1 MKPLKGLK
9 CGAGGKPS
17 TWFPPG
23 RLVGQEKQDN
33 IIINIILHPHANARY
48 HCMAVSS
55 TSSSSSR
62 QHHDEHGHG
71 HTNGH
76 CSIGSVSHG
85 IVVSVYHCGLHM
97 LRNNKTLSSTSY
109 TLNYVVGV
117 GRVGAGLGPEVVV
130 GRRVTCILRLVG
142 ALHQLSSLWL
152 SFASS
157 LPSSS

>member
-1 MKPLKGLK
+1 MACSKDV
-9 CGAGGKPS
+9 CQ
-17 TWFPPG
+17 TFPRGPTRATQSLQAYYVEPAVNRQPG
-23 RLVGQEKQDN
+23 FR
-33 IIINIILHPHANARY
+33 R
-48 HCMAVSS
+48 MAVSSTS

-71 HTNGH
+71 HANGH
-76 CSIGSVSHG
+76 CSIGSVSHCI
-85 IVVSVYHCGLHM
+85 IVSLYHFGLHM

-109 TLNYVVGV
+109 TSNYVVGV
-117 GRVGAGLGPEVVV
+117 GRVGAGLGPDVVV
-130 GRRVTCILRLVG
+130 GRRVPCILRLVG